1 LAPVLGSRAAASEA
15 DQTSLCALLSG
26 VLLVGLVLNAALS
39 WWWADPLAGLA
50 IAAIAGREA
59 VETWRA
65 DALEDTC
72 CA

>member
-1 LAPVLGSRAAASEA
+1 M
-15 DQTSLCALLSG
+15 SG
-26 VLLVGLVLNAALS
+26 VLLGGLVLNAAFG

-50 IAAIAGREA
+50 IAAVAAAEA

-65 DALEDTC
+65 EALEDTC